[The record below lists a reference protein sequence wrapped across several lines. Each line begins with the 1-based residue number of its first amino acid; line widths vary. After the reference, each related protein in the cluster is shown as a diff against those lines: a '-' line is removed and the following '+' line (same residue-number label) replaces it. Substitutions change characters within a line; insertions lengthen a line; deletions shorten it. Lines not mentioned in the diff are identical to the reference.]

1 LDKLVLLK
9 AKMSLCIR
17 QDALSPDSETWGGG
31 GTLNYEIQISAKEN
45 CVKIFIMEAEKC
57 DGVLVA
63 NLCTLETYIFLSHT
77 LNFDADSSW
86 KARLIPGQTVR
97 DLWRTSFAM
106 EGFYLS
112 PSVSLQHSSLVCT
125 HVAPPQK
132 YAVNMTG

>member
-1 LDKLVLLK
+1 LGKK
-9 AKMSLCIR
+9 
-17 QDALSPDSETWGGG
+17 
-31 GTLNYEIQISAKEN
+31 TLNYQIQISAKEN

-57 DGVLVA
+57 DRVLVA

-86 KARLIPGQTVR
+86 KARLIPGQTVG
-97 DLWRTSFAM
+97 DLWWTRFAM

-112 PSVSLQHSSLVCT
+112 PSVSLHHSSLVCT

-132 YAVNMTG
+132 YAVNMTD